1 MSMTNA
7 CEELVLTWLLTT
19 TAVDR
24 RPVDWEL
31 SLHTADPGEAGTA
44 NEVGTGVD
52 ADYARQPLTF
62 DDPVANSG
70 RVLSDLAATFTA
82 ASDATTHTVT
92 HAVIWDLTNVVALY
106 VGELIVPRTRVAS
119 QDTTFA
125 AGDVIANLD

>member
-19 TAVDR
+19 TAVT

-70 RVLSDLAATFTA
+70 RVRSDLTATFTA
-82 ASDATTHTVT
+82 ASDATTHYVT
-92 HAVIWDLTNVVALY
+92 HAVIWDMTNAVALY
-106 VGELIVPRTRVAS
+106 VGELNPPRTRVAN

-125 AGDVIANLD
+125 VGDVIANLD

>member
-7 CEELVLTWLLTT
+7 CEELVLKWLLTT
-19 TAVDR
+19 SAVT
-24 RPVDWEL
+24 RPVDWEI

-52 ADYARQPLTF
+52 ADYVRQALTF
-62 DDPVANSG
+62 DDPVSGSG
-70 RVLSDLAATFTA
+70 RVISNLAATFTA

-92 HAVIWDLTNVVALY
+92 HAVIWDATNAVALY
-106 VGELIVPRTRVAS
+106 VGELTAPRTRVAN

-125 AGDVIANLD
+125 IGDVIANLD